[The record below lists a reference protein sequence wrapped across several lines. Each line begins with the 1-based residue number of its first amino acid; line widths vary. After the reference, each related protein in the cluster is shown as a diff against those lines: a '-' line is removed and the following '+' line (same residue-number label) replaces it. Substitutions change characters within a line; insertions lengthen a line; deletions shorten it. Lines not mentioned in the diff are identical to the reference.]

1 MRKRGFTLTEL
12 LIALATISLL
22 AAILMPVFRM
32 ARESA
37 KATVCMSNFNQA
49 ALASQLYLIDYD
61 DRLMPVNHL
70 PGREGT
76 PQTDRT
82 WVQVVQ
88 PYLRSFAVFKCP
100 SDYGRRPAQ
109 NGIFDSDLVAGNSEA
124 RFYESSK
131 RSNLGYNHQYL
142 APVVR
147 MGNGPWV
154 ASTRTASQ
162 AQDPSRTLLF
172 VDSVWAV
179 NERGQPEGGGRWL
192 VSPPCRYERKGPMVI
207 DSFATEGTVYVPDA
221 GWVPGRSW
229 YGGAWPWHHDR
240 VNVVRLDTSVKSIP
254 MSVLTAGCDV
264 AARWSGR
271 INDTD
276 SYLWDLR

>member
-1 MRKRGFTLTEL
+1 MRHRGFTLTEL

-22 AAILMPVFRM
+22 AAIFMPVFRM

-37 KATVCMSNFNQA
+37 KATVCMSNFKQA
-49 ALASQLYLIDYD
+49 SLAAQLYLIDYE
-61 DRLMPVNHL
+61 DRLMPMNHT

-76 PQTDRT
+76 PNSDRT
-82 WVQVVQ
+82 WVQIVQ

-109 NGIFDSDLVAGNSEA
+109 GVFDTDLVAGNSEA

-131 RSNLGYNHQYL
+131 RSNLGYNHHYL
-142 APVVR
+142 APVVQ
-147 MGNGPWV
+147 MGRGPWT
-154 ASTRTASQ
+154 SIPRTASQ

-172 VDSVWAV
+172 VDSVWSV
-179 NERGQPEGGGRWL
+179 NENGRPEGGGRWL
-192 VSPPCRYERKGPMVI
+192 VSPPCRYERRGSAIV
-207 DSFATEGTVYVPDA
+207 DSFTHEGTVYVPDA
-221 GWVPGRSW
+221 GWVPGRKW
-229 YGGAWPWHHDR
+229 FGGAWAWHHDR

-254 MSVLTAGCDV
+254 MSVLTAGCEV
-264 AARWSGR
+264 LARWGGR
-271 INDTD
+271 ITDND